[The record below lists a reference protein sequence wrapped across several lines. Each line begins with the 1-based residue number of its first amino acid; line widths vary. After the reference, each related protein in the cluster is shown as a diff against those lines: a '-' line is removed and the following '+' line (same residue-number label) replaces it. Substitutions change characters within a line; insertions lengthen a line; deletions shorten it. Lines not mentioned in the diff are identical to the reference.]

1 MRNLNIAGA
10 AILPTLFATLPAL
23 AGYQDSAENGGH
35 HMWGMGWG
43 GMILGPALMIV
54 VIAAV
59 IVLIVLLVR
68 WLGGVGPGAHRM
80 VSPPPH
86 GTTPLQILEAR
97 FARGE
102 IDKDEFEERRRILS
116 G

>member
-1 MRNLNIAGA
+1 MRTLKFAGA
-10 AILPTLFATLPAL
+10 AILPALFAALPAL
-23 AGYQDSAENGGH
+23 ADYRDGAENGGH

-43 GMILGPALMIV
+43 GMILGPIIMIV
-54 VIAAV
+54 VIGAV

-68 WLGGVGPGAHRM
+68 WLGGVGPGAHHI
-80 VSPPPH
+80 VPPPQ
-86 GTTPLQILEAR
+86 GATPLQILEER

-102 IDKDEFEERRRILS
+102 IDKDEFEERKRILS